1 VKDRDSVR
9 FFIWITLAALVVALM
24 ASYVANMDGYGPTHA
39 QSPLPTST
47 WTPKPL
53 PSTPTNTPVPPT
65 STNTP
70 LPPTPTNTPMPPNT
84 PPVVTADDSAVKVNE
99 GQTATNTGTVSD
111 ADGDTVMLSASV
123 GAATNHGDGTWSWSF
138 GTSDGPAESQVVTI
152 TADDGNGGTNQTAF
166 DVTVNNVSPTSDPGP
181 DQTVFRNDIAIVSGT
196 WSDPAASFDNPY
208 SWSWDLDGD
217 GTADSSGTASFGDS
231 IPETASFALEG
242 FYRLS
247 FEVTDKDGDG
257 GSDSLV
263 VEVLN
268 RPLVCSDAAPSVAT
282 LWPTNH
288 RFVAID
294 VLGVTDP
301 EGDPIAITI
310 DSILQDEPVDAPGGG
325 STSPDGRGVGTAT
338 AEVRAERV
346 GSGNGRVYH
355 IYFTADDGHGGTCS
369 GEVLVGVPKSE
380 GRTPVDGGPLYDST
394 VVIP

>member
-1 VKDRDSVR
+1 
-9 FFIWITLAALVVALM
+9 
-24 ASYVANMDGYGPTHA
+24 
-39 QSPLPTST
+39 
-47 WTPKPL
+47 
-53 PSTPTNTPVPPT
+53 
-65 STNTP
+65 
-70 LPPTPTNTPMPPNT
+70 
-84 PPVVTADDSAVKVNE
+84 VVTADDSAVTVNE
-99 GQTATNTGTVSD
+99 GQTATNAGRVSD

-123 GAATNHGDGTWSWSF
+123 GAATSYGDGTWSWSF
-138 GTSDGPAESQVVTI
+138 STSDGPTQSQVVTI
-152 TADDGNGGTNQTAF
+152 TADDGDGGTNQTAF

-181 DQTVFRNDIAIVSGT
+181 DQTVFRNDVATVSGT
-196 WSDPAASFDNPY
+196 WSDPAGSFDNPY

-242 FYRLS
+242 SYTLS
-247 FEVTDKDGDG
+247 FGVRDKDGDD

-268 RPLVCSDAAPSVAT
+268 RPLVCSDAAPSIAT
-282 LWPTNH
+282 LWPPNH

-301 EGDPIAITI
+301 EGDPIVITI
-310 DSILQDEPVDAPGGG
+310 DSILQDEPVAAAGGG

-346 GSGNGRVYH
+346 GGGNDRVYH

-369 GEVLVGVPKSE
+369 GEVLVGVPKSKE
-380 GRTPVDGGPLYDST
+380 RTPVDDGPLYDST
-394 VVIP
+394 AVIP